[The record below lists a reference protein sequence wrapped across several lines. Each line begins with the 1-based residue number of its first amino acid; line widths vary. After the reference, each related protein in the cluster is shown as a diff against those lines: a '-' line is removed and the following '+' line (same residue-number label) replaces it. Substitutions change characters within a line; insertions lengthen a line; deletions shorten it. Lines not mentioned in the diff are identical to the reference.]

1 MHLSSIAKKGVFF
14 SAHMATLT
22 YACESFGPLKMHAKP
37 FCRERAGK
45 GVLFSVEEA
54 VKVACIVGDRRQ
66 EAGSAYHFLIAK
78 RT

>member
-22 YACESFGPLKMHAKP
+22 YACERSGPPKMQAKP
-37 FCRERAGK
+37 GYSERAGK

-66 EAGSAYHFLIAK
+66 EAGAACHFLIAK